1 MEIRGHIVDVLDR
14 RLYDGAIEVQEGII
28 KCIKP
33 CEVPAQAP
41 YILPGF
47 IDAHVHI
54 ESTLLIPENYA
65 EVACSKGVVAVV
77 TDPHE
82 IANVSGLEGIRFM
95 IENGKKANF
104 HFNFCAPSCVPST
117 GFETS
122 GATIDH
128 NGIAALLE
136 SNDMCALAEFMNA
149 FGVITNDKEC
159 LAKLEAA
166 KKAGKP
172 VDGHASGLHGQDLL
186 KYSAAGISTD
196 HECVSM
202 EEALE
207 RIKAGMKVI
216 IREGSAACDFEA
228 LSALLADHSNELM
241 FCSDDKYPDELMEGY
256 IDEMVRRSI
265 AKGYPLWN
273 VLNAACVTPV
283 KHYNLKHG
291 LLKQGQ
297 GADFI
302 LVDSLEYF
310 YVLATYI
317 NGEQVYS
324 GNVCKP
330 CCNKSSI
337 TEKGTDF
344 PNAFRAGKI
353 TDKDIQVVLNENNPD
368 AKEHQGNAGVN
379 MKVITAEDLSI
390 RTGVMSV
397 VPKIECSKTVPNI
410 ENDILKLVVYSRYG
424 NGRPQ
429 TAFIHGFKLKTGAM
443 ASTIAHDSHNIVAV
457 GTNDNDIVKAIN
469 RLIELKGGMIV
480 CNGNESAELAL
491 PVAGLMSDLDCETV
505 AKKYKSLK
513 EQVRLLGCG
522 FSAAFMTLSFMC
534 LPVIPELKLTDKGLF
549 NANEFSFTG
558 LFEMISKKK
567 SNLEPSL

>member
-14 RLYDGAIEVQEGII
+14 RIYDGAIEVEEGKIS
-28 KCIKP
+28 CIRP
-33 CEVPAQAP
+33 EELPSDAP

-47 IDAHVHI
+47 IDAHIHI
-54 ESTLLIPENYA
+54 ESTLLMPETYA
-65 EVACSKGVVAVV
+65 RVAASKGVLAVV
-77 TDPHE
+77 ADPHE
-82 IANVSGLEGIRFM
+82 IANVSGLAGIKFM
-95 IENGKKANF
+95 IENGKKVNF
-104 HFNFCAPSCVPST
+104 HFNFCAPSCIPCT

-128 NGIAALLE
+128 NDIASLLE
-136 SNDMCALAEFMNA
+136 SEDICALAEFMNA
-149 FGVITNDKEC
+149 FGVITKDKEC

-166 KKAGKP
+166 RKAGKP
-172 VDGHASGLHGQDLL
+172 VDGHAPGLNGQDLL
-186 KYSAAGISTD
+186 EYASAGISTD

-207 RIKAGMKVI
+207 RINAGMKVI

-228 LSALLADHSNELM
+228 LSPLLADHSNELM
-241 FCSDDKYPDELMEGY
+241 FCSDDKYPDELMDGY
-256 IDEMVRRSI
+256 INEMVRRSV
-265 AKGYPLWN
+265 AKSYPLWN

-302 LVDSLEYF
+302 LVDNLEDF
-310 YVLATYI
+310 NVLSTYI

-324 GNVCKP
+324 GNICGP
-330 CCNKSSI
+330 CCKESRIS
-337 TEKGTDF
+337 EKGQDF
-344 PNAFRAGKI
+344 PNAFRAEKI
-353 TDKDIQVVLNENNPD
+353 TDKDIQVLLDENDPD
-368 AKEHQGNAGVN
+368 AKEVQGNTDIR

-390 RTGVMSV
+390 RTGIMTARPKVECGKV
-397 VPKIECSKTVPNI
+397 VADTG
-410 ENDILKLVVYSRYG
+410 NDILKMVVYSRYG

-429 TAFIHGFKLKTGAM
+429 VAFIHGFKLKKGAM

-469 RLIELKGGMIV
+469 RLVELKGGMIV

-491 PVAGLMSDLDCETV
+491 PVAGLMSDLDCNTV
-505 AKKYKSLK
+505 AQKYKCLK
-513 EQVRLLGCG
+513 ERVRLMGCE

-558 LFEMISKKK
+558 LFEKDGNEEKKF
-567 SNLEPSL
+567 